1 MPAAR
6 CAPLALIAFLLAVGC
21 VAPASPSAPA
31 ATSSGSA
38 AGAPAASVPAAPPAS
53 QQPAGPR
60 AAVRAIYVALGMN
73 SAPFWLA
80 KEEGFFDQQGLDVEM
95 TYVAGAVQPAQALT
109 AGDALFSSGGA
120 TSVTP
125 ARLAG
130 ADLVLLGS
138 QVDTFQFQIFA
149 RPDIQRPEQIK
160 GTRMG
165 ITRLGAATDW
175 AARAA
180 LRYWSMDP
188 TDATLVQLNGNP
200 EILTGLEAGAVE
212 SGVLTDPTTQVAR
225 EHGYRELLDL
235 ADTGVPFSPTGLV
248 STDTIV
254 RTRED
259 TVRRFARAWVDAI
272 HYLATNKPGSIA
284 VIAKY
289 MQSDD
294 AAGLSDAYDYHLAK
308 HLKRIPYPSVG
319 AVQTVL
325 DGLAETDPK
334 ARDAKPEQ
342 FVNDRF
348 IRELDDAGYFRQL
361 YGS

>member
-1 MPAAR
+1 MTLAPRVFLPALVAALLFAACAAPSTPPAA
-6 CAPLALIAFLLAVGC
+6 
-21 VAPASPSAPA
+21 APAQP
-31 ATSSGSA
+31 T
-38 AGAPAASVPAAPPAS
+38 AAPRES
-53 QQPAGPR
+53 
-60 AAVRAIYVALGMN
+60 VKAIYVALGMN
-73 SAPFWLA
+73 GAPFWLA
-80 KEEGFFDQQGLDVEM
+80 KEQGFFDQQGLDVEL

-130 ADLVLLGS
+130 GDLILLGS
-138 QVDTFQFQIFA
+138 SVDTYQFQIFT
-149 RPDIQRPEQIK
+149 RPDIQRPEQLK
-160 GTRMG
+160 GARIG

-180 LRYWSMDP
+180 LRYWGMEP
-188 TDATLVQLNGNP
+188 TDANIVQLNGNP

-212 SGVLTDPTTQVAR
+212 AGVLTDPTTQVAR
-225 EHGYRELLDL
+225 QHGYRELLDL

-248 STDTIV
+248 STETIV
-254 RTRED
+254 RSREG

-272 HYLATNKPGSIA
+272 HYLATNKQGSIA
-284 VIAKY
+284 VIGKY

-294 AAGLSDAYDYHLAK
+294 AAGLSEAYDYHIAK
-308 HLKRIPYPSVG
+308 HLKRVPYPSVG

-334 ARDAKPEQ
+334 AKDAKPEQ

-348 IRELDDAGYFRQL
+348 IRELDEAGYFRQL

>member
-1 MPAAR
+1 MRRTGCSLLQWMLSALLAAGCAAPAA
-6 CAPLALIAFLLAVGC
+6 
-21 VAPASPSAPA
+21 PSAPA
-31 ATSSGSA
+31 PAPSSNAANGPATA
-38 AGAPAASVPAAPPAS
+38 AVTG
-53 QQPAGPR
+53 QPSAGPR
-60 AAVRAIYVALGMN
+60 ESIKANFVALGMN
-73 SAPFWLA
+73 GAPYWLA
-80 KEEGFFDQQGLDVEM
+80 KEEGFFDQQGLDVEL

-138 QVDTFQFQIFA
+138 QVDTYQFQIFT
-149 RPDIQRPEQIK
+149 RPEIQRPEQLK

-180 LRYWSMDP
+180 LRYWGMEP
-188 TDATLVQLNGNP
+188 TDASLVQLNGNP
-200 EILTGLEAGAVE
+200 EILTGLEAGAVD

-225 EHGYRELLDL
+225 QRGYRELLDL
-235 ADTGVPFSPTGLV
+235 TDTGIPFSPTGLV

-254 RTRED
+254 RNRED
-259 TVRRFARAWVDAI
+259 TVRRFARAWVDAVQ
-272 HYLATNKPGSIA
+272 YLATNKQGSIA
-284 VIAKY
+284 VIGKY
-289 MQSDD
+289 MDSDD
-294 AAGLSDAYDYHLAK
+294 AAGLSDAYDYHVAK
-308 HLKRIPYPSVG
+308 HLKRVPYPSVG

-334 ARDAKPEQ
+334 ARDAAPEQ
-342 FVNDRF
+342 FVNPRF
-348 IRELDDAGYFRQL
+348 IRELDDAGYFRQVL
-361 YGS
+361 GS